1 MTSFIDVRNTLGRAV
16 IRVLPE
22 HNVYGYVPR
31 SIIPPAAIVTP
42 VPNNTIDYE
51 QQYNSTQA
59 DWMWT
64 IKIVVGQVNDEA
76 AQDMVGELLSPG
88 SDLINAVNGC
98 VFGDGPGAGWAR
110 VQRGGVSQMMFGKAL
125 YTYAEL
131 TVRVTA

>member
-16 IRVLPE
+16 TRVLPK

-31 SIIPPAAIVTP
+31 SIIPPAAIVAP

-64 IKIVVGQVNDEA
+64 VKIIVGQVDDEA

-88 SDLINAVNGC
+88 SDLIRAIEASE
-98 VFGDGPGAGWAR
+98 FGDVPGAGWAR